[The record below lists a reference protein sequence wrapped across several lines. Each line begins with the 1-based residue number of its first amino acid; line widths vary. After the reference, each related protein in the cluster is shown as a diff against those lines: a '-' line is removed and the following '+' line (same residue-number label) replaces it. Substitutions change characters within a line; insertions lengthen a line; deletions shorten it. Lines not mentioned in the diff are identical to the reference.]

1 MQQLVETIGKYLLT
15 VTSPLL
21 KHPEKAQLR
30 VAQAKEQKMVRF
42 RLVVEPEDISL
53 LIGRNGM
60 TASAIRSLAKA
71 AGEKQG
77 VRVVVRM
84 LSRDEIEEQ

>member
-1 MQQLVETIGKYLLT
+1 MQELVETIGRYLLT

-21 KHPEKAQLR
+21 KHPERAQLR
-30 VAQAKEQKMVRF
+30 VAQAKEQDLVRF

-60 TASAIRSLAKA
+60 TASSIRSLAKA
-71 AGEKQG
+71 AGEKYG
-77 VRVVVRM
+77 VRVVVRII
-84 LSRDEIEEQ
+84 SRDEVE

>member
-1 MQQLVETIGKYLLT
+1 MQQLVETVGKYLLT

-30 VAQAKEQKMVRF
+30 VAQAKEQNMLRF
-42 RLVVEPEDISL
+42 RLVVDPEDISV

-77 VRVVVRM
+77 TKVVVKI
-84 LSRDEIEEQ
+84 LSSDEVE

>member
-1 MQQLVETIGKYLLT
+1 MQHLVEIIGKYLLT

-21 KHPEKAQLR
+21 NTPEKAQLR
-30 VAQAKEQKMVRF
+30 VAYAKEQNLLRF

-60 TASAIRSLAKA
+60 TASAIRSMAKA
-71 AGEKQG
+71 AGEKHG
-77 VRVVVRM
+77 VRVVVRII
-84 LSRDEIEEQ
+84 STDEVDQ

>member
-1 MQQLVETIGKYLLT
+1 MQQLIETIGKYLLT

-30 VAQAKEQKMVRF
+30 VAQAKDQNMIRF
-42 RLVVEPEDISL
+42 RLVVDPEDISV

-60 TASAIRSLAKA
+60 TASSIRSLAKA

-77 VRVVVRM
+77 IKVVVRII
-84 LSRDEIEEQ
+84 SSDEVE

>member
-1 MQQLVETIGKYLLT
+1 MQELVETIGRYLLT

-21 KHPEKAQLR
+21 KHPERAQLR
-30 VAQAKEQKMVRF
+30 VAQAKEQDIVRF

-60 TASAIRSLAKA
+60 TASSIRSLAKA
-71 AGEKQG
+71 AGEKYG
-77 VRVVVRM
+77 VRVVVRII
-84 LSRDEIEEQ
+84 SRDEVE

>member
-30 VAQAKEQKMVRF
+30 VAQAKDYDMVRF
-42 RLVVEPEDISL
+42 RLVVDREDVPV

-60 TASAIRSLAKA
+60 MASAIRSLAKA
-71 AGEKQG
+71 AGEKRG
-77 VRVVVRM
+77 VRVVVRS
-84 LSRDEIEEQ
+84 LSNDEVEE

>member
-15 VTSPLL
+15 VTSPLI

-30 VAQAKEQKMVRF
+30 VAQAKDQNLVRF
-42 RLVVEPEDISL
+42 RLVVEPDDISM

-71 AGEKQG
+71 AGEKRG
-77 VRVVVRM
+77 VRVVVRII
-84 LSRDEIEEQ
+84 SRDEVAL

>member
-30 VAQAKEQKMVRF
+30 VAQAKDYDMVRF
-42 RLVVEPEDISL
+42 RLVVDREDVPV

-60 TASAIRSLAKA
+60 MASAIRSLAKA
-71 AGEKQG
+71 AGEKRG
-77 VRVVVRM
+77 VRVVVRI
-84 LSRDEIEEQ
+84 LSNDEVEE